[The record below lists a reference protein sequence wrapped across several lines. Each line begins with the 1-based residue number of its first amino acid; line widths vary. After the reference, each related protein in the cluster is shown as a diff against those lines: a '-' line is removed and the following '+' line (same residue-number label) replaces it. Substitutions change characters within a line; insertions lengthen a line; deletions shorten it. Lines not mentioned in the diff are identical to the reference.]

1 MLLTKSS
8 DKCNMSK
15 AKNTMNE
22 VINVELSPGLH
33 RVEVPL
39 GDRYVALYLV
49 EGDDAVLLVDT
60 GLDESILGTLEPY
73 LRSVGIA
80 PERIRYV
87 VNTHADF
94 DHTGG
99 NAAIKALVPDC
110 VLMCGED
117 DRRLINDIDLMI
129 GERYGEFG
137 VHGIVESEETNA
149 YIRSV
154 AKTAHVDIG
163 LRGGERIDLGGRIV
177 EILHTPG
184 HSWGHVAV
192 HDLASN
198 SLMIGDA
205 VLFNT
210 LLTADGLDAFPPTYR
225 FVDTYRGTIRRLV
238 AMSVSVLLTAHYPVY
253 RGSAAADFFAESLA
267 YTDRVESVLLATL
280 RAAKKPMSLLEIVAA
295 TRERLGVWAEPAAEL
310 LTYPLLGHIE
320 VLQQR
325 GVIATQSSSDESG
338 ASTPT
343 YELSR

>member
-1 MLLTKSS
+1 
-8 DKCNMSK
+8 
-15 AKNTMNE
+15 
-22 VINVELSPGLH
+22 VELSPGLH
-33 RVEVPL
+33 RVEAPL

-49 EGDDAVLLVDT
+49 VGSEAVLLVDT

-99 NAAIKALVPDC
+99 NAAIKLLVPDC

-137 VHGIVESEETNA
+137 IHGVVESEETNEF
-149 YIRSV
+149 IRSA
-154 AKTAHVDIG
+154 AKTVPVDIG
-163 LRGGERIDLGGRIV
+163 LRGGERIDLGGRVV

-184 HSWGHVAV
+184 HSWGHVSV
-192 HDLASN
+192 HDVMSN

-210 LLTADGLDAFPPTYR
+210 LLTADGHEAFPPTYR
-225 FVDTYRGTIRRLV
+225 YVDTYRGTIRRLA
-238 AMSVSVLLTAHYPVY
+238 AMSVAVLLTAHYPVY
-253 RGSAAADFFAESLA
+253 RGSEAADFFAESLA
-267 YTDRVESVLLATL
+267 YTDRVESVLLDTL
-280 RAAKKPMSLLEIVAA
+280 REAAKPLTLLEIVAA
-295 TRERLGVWAEPAAEL
+295 SRERLGVWPAPVAEF

-320 VLQQR
+320 ALEQR
-325 GVIATQSSSDESG
+325 GVIATTPSVGQAG
-338 ASTPT
+338 AVTPT
-343 YELSR
+343 YAVLR